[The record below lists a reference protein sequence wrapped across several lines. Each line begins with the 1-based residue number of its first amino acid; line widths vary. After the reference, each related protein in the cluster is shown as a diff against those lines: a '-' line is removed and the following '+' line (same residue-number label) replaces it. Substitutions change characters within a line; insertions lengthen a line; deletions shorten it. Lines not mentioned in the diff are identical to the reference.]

1 MTTKSYNNQTELNI
15 RTKLRTKLRT
25 KQGFQGC
32 SSESALQ
39 FYNYPVEA
47 R

>member
-1 MTTKSYNNQTELNI
+1 MTTKSYTNQTELNI

-25 KQGFQGC
+25 KPFQGF